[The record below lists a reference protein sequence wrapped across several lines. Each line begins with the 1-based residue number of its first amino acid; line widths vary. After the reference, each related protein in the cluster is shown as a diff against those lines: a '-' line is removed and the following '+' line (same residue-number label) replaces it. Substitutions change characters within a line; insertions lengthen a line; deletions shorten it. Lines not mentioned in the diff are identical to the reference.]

1 MKNLYSITL
10 IVFCLAFTQCK
21 TNKNSEA
28 IQPAA
33 DKGFLTLHLHSV
45 LDSLEIETLDS
56 AYSLRDGKKISVSKA
71 ALYISSIMLVRA
83 DGSTHLVEGNPILVT
98 TETELYK
105 VGKVP
110 AGNYSSVKF
119 DVGLSVPANTTAPI
133 ASDTVLYQ
141 PEMWFGKTVNDDGF
155 VFVNFEGK
163 VSVAGKPMQDI
174 KYHVGTMGN
183 LRTVQTASRSFSV
196 IPNNTFLVHLNVNY
210 AKLFSGIEISQKE
223 NLMVTTPLENTSALA
238 QKIASN
244 IPLLFEYEE

>member
-10 IVFCLAFTQCK
+10 IIFCIAFTQCK
-21 TNKNSEA
+21 TRNNSEA
-28 IQPAA
+28 IQPAS

-56 AYSLRDGKKISVSKA
+56 VYSLSDGKKISVSKA
-71 ALYISSIMLVRA
+71 ALYISSIMLVKA
-83 DGSTHLVEGNPILVT
+83 DGSLHPVEGNPILVT

-155 VFVNFEGK
+155 VFVNFAGK
-163 VSVAGKPMQDI
+163 VGFAGKPMQDF
-174 KYHVGTMGN
+174 KYRIGTRRNMN
-183 LRTVQTASRSFSV
+183 TLQTASRSFSI
-196 IPNNTFLVHLNVNY
+196 IPNNTFIVHLNVNY
-210 AKLFSGIEISQKE
+210 AKLFSGIDISQKE
-223 NLMVTTPLENTSALA
+223 NLMVTTPLDNASSLA

-244 IPLLFEYEE
+244 ISMMFEYEE